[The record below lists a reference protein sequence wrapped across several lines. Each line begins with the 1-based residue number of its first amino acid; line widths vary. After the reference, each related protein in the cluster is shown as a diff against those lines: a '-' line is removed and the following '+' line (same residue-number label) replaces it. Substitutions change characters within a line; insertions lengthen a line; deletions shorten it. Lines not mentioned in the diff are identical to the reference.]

1 MPNHHNIIVVE
12 DDCDFRESMVEYL
25 ALAGIEVTG
34 VSSALEFYNA
44 ITRQEYQIVVLDIG
58 LPDQNGLVLAE
69 FIRKNTNMRIVI
81 LTAQS
86 SLDSKITAYRSGA
99 DIYMV
104 KPIDFSEL
112 AASLQSLLG
121 RIDANEASVA
131 PSQPQAA
138 PAPPKAA
145 EPGWSLSRNDCI
157 LHSPQGSE
165 VSLTSKE
172 FDLIEKLAASPNEV
186 VERQD
191 LLKALDYDNDEF
203 GNKALDALVHRLR
216 RKKDDLDFR
225 IPLKTTHGVGY
236 SFAGPI
242 VLV

>member
-1 MPNHHNIIVVE
+1 MANHHNIIVVE

-81 LTAQS
+81 LNAQS

-121 RIDANEASVA
+121 RIDKNEESAKHEA
-131 PSQPQAA
+131 PQAA
-138 PAPPKAA
+138 SALPKAA
-145 EPGWSLSRNDCI
+145 EPGWSLSRNECI

-216 RKKDDLDFR
+216 RKKDDLDLR

-236 SFAGPI
+236 SFADHIAI
-242 VLV
+242 V